1 MWKRHRTRL
10 LQNAER
16 DNILASMRIVDPQ
29 TGRSYVEKRRVRY
42 NEPGQPRELTF
53 SCYRHY
59 AFLGRDRTRV
69 WFCEALDEARTEFA
83 FQLWA
88 YVVMPEHVHVLVYP
102 GEAPQRM
109 SRFLQA
115 VKEPVAR
122 KAIRYLQDNAPKW
135 LARVTVREGQRLRR
149 RFWQPGGGYDRN
161 ITSTE
166 ALRAVIDYIHA
177 NPVRR
182 GLVARAEDWEWSSA
196 RWYAGLRPV
205 KLEMDQAVLAEL
217 AGG

>member
-1 MWKRHRTRL
+1 
-10 LQNAER
+10 
-16 DNILASMRIVDPQ
+16 
-29 TGRSYVEKRRVRY
+29 
-42 NEPGQPRELTF
+42 
-53 SCYRHY
+53 
-59 AFLGRDRTRV
+59 
-69 WFCEALDEARTEFA
+69 
-83 FQLWA
+83 
-88 YVVMPEHVHVLVYP
+88 
-102 GEAPQRM
+102 M
-109 SRFLQA
+109 SRFPQA

-135 LARVTVREGQRLRR
+135 LARVTMREGQRQRR
-149 RFWQPGGGYDRN
+149 RFWQPGGGMTG

-177 NPVRR
+177 NRVRR